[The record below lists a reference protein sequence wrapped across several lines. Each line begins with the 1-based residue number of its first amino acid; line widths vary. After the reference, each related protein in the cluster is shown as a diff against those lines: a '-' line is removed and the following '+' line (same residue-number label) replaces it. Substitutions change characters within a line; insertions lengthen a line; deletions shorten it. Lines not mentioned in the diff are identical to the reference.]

1 MILRPR
7 SWRRAK
13 SPDKPLEKPRNK
25 PWDQHRETCHR
36 KRYHDRRQRSDAAPG
51 LHRRRQP
58 HAVHPRAR
66 PAGSVHA
73 GRSRRRLRAAAAHA
87 PAVCAQCVRPGHS
100 RLRQCHGR
108 RDEPRAHR
116 RAAPRHG
123 RGDDRVHG
131 ADQLRLRH
139 AVDRHRLP
147 VHPPGQRRSHS
158 RRRRRGAQPRAADVS
173 PKRGR
178 LVCTAVRRP
187 RSVVAGKGRRRFS
200 SVVPRAGRSASSA
213 G

>member
-1 MILRPR
+1 MISRPR

-25 PWDQHRETCHR
+25 PWVQHRETCHR
-36 KRYHDRRQRSDAAPG
+36 KRYHDRRQRSDAASG

-73 GRSRRRLRAAAAHA
+73 GRSCGGLRAAAAHA
-87 PAVCAQCVRPGHS
+87 PAVCAQCLRPGDS
-100 RLRQCHGR
+100 RLRQRHGR
-108 RDEPRAHR
+108 RDESRAHR
-116 RAAPRHG
+116 RAAARHG

-147 VHPPGQRRSHS
+147 VHPRGPSRSHS

-173 PKRGR
+173 PQRGR
-178 LVCTAVRRP
+178 LVCAAVRRP
-187 RSVVAGKGRRRFS
+187 RSLVAGKGRRRLS
-200 SVVPRAGRSASSA
+200 SVISQAGRSGSSA
-213 G
+213 A